1 MDKVQLFM
9 QCSIFLM
16 LISAYF
22 LLSNNILSA
31 KWKAITQIG
40 FLYGVTLLFFFTKF
54 IETITW
60 FIIVGGIMLFNIL
73 KSYRNDRQIRGIK
86 RLHS

>member
-9 QCSIFLM
+9 QCSIFIM
-16 LISAYF
+16 LISAYL
-22 LLSNNILSA
+22 LLSNHILSE
-31 KWKAITQIG
+31 KWKVITQVG

-73 KSYRNDRQIRGIK
+73 KSYRNERRIK
-86 RLHS
+86 GLHS